1 MEEVAVV
8 RWTTLVA
15 VRQSVDGRGRM
26 VVDGIAR
33 RRVGFA
39 PGEVYALAL
48 VTRMRSHHGHSV
60 IAFSQEYTQSIQFA
74 LDGRVPLLRADR
86 FVHGVVR
93 PCWFKLLFGHHN
105 TSVFSFFQFGSFF
118 S

>member
-1 MEEVAVV
+1 
-8 RWTTLVA
+8 
-15 VRQSVDGRGRM
+15 M

-33 RRVGFA
+33 SRVGLA

-48 VTRMRSHHGHSV
+48 VSWMRSHHRHSV
-60 IAFSQEYTQSIQFA
+60 IAFPQEHTESIQFA
-74 LDGRVPLLRADR
+74 LDRRVPLLGPDR

-93 PCWFKLLFGHHN
+93 SWWNEFLFRHYDSGI
-105 TSVFSFFQFGSFF
+105 FSFFQFGSFF